1 MEVVGCGYHFKED
14 GLEHNIMKEMTIN
27 TIHWSKYLDE
37 TKNPRVKNFLKH
49 RGDDVM
55 WQVAQNVHKSG
66 NGGKHD
72 KDRLVMLIHENAP
85 YAINIPRSEYDT
97 VLDLSLKYF
106 EKKED
111 YEKCAEI
118 VTFKKN
124 IKNKPYSNKQKP
136 IKNLI

>member
-1 MEVVGCGYHFKED
+1 
-14 GLEHNIMKEMTIN
+14 MKEITVQ

-37 TKNPRVKNFLKH
+37 TKNPRVKNFLKY

-55 WQVAQNVHKSG
+55 WQVALNVHKSG
-66 NGGKHD
+66 NGGKYS

-85 YAINIPRSEYDT
+85 YAINIPQSEYQD

-118 VTFKKN
+118 VRFKDDV
-124 IKNKPYSNKQKP
+124 KNKRNGKDKKP
-136 IKNLI
+136 SKNLI

>member
-1 MEVVGCGYHFKED
+1 MK
-14 GLEHNIMKEMTIN
+14 NITVQ

-37 TKNPRVKNFLKH
+37 SKNPRVKNFLKH

-85 YAINIPRSEYDT
+85 YAINIPRDEYLD

-106 EKKED
+106 EDKED
-111 YEKCAEI
+111 YLKCAEI
-118 VTFKKN
+118 LRFKDN
-124 IKNKPYSNKQKP
+124 IKNKKYSKQNNKKET
-136 IKNLI
+136 ISKNLI